1 MAIGIKFLTHRRLK
15 RRDILAGL
23 LTASAFYALPMPA
36 PAHAQSNRNS
46 LVKISQLRGS
56 IDASDRGL
64 LPDVVGDQSKLL
76 LDAINEAAAE
86 NKILY
91 IPAGNYYVSNIDLP
105 DNARL
110 QGIPGATRLVYTG
123 RGHGLIAEN
132 VRRIE
137 LSDII
142 LDGANN
148 IFGDY
153 TNGLLQVRGCRQLYL
168 DNVSVFG
175 SSKYG
180 ISLERCG
187 GIIQNCDLAGAADAA
202 IYSVQGVGLSIKD
215 NYVHDCANG
224 GILIHRWE
232 IGEDNTIV
240 SDNRIERIFAKNGG
254 TGPFGNGINVFRA
267 GNVMINDNHISDCAF
282 SAIRANSASNI
293 HITGNSCHRS
303 GETALYV
310 EFAFQGAVVTGN
322 LIDGGTMGISIAN
335 FNENGRLSTI
345 SGNLIRNI
353 TDRGPYPPE
362 GPGFGHGIAVEADAS
377 VTGNTIENVAKWGML
392 VGWGPYLRSVNISGN
407 VVRKV
412 PIGIAVSVVKGAQS
426 TAIFNN
432 IFDETPKGAI
442 IGHRWV
448 EAVTRDLGETSKSG
462 FDHLRI
468 GNNIV
473 N

>member
-1 MAIGIKFLTHRRLK
+1 
-15 RRDILAGL
+15 
-23 LTASAFYALPMPA
+23 MPS
-36 PAHAQSNRNS
+36 HAQNSNDHMLNVS
-46 LVKISQLRGS
+46 GLRGA
-56 IDASDRGL
+56 IDATDRGL

-76 LDAINEAAAE
+76 LDAIVETAATDQ
-86 NKILY
+86 ILY
-91 IPAGNYYVSNIDLP
+91 IPAGNYYISNIDLP
-105 DNARL
+105 DNVRI
-110 QGIPGATRLVYTG
+110 QGVAGATRLVYTG
-123 RGHGLIAEN
+123 RGHGLIGEN
-132 VRRIE
+132 IRRLE
-137 LSDII
+137 LKDII

-148 IFGDY
+148 TLGAY
-153 TNGLLQVRGCRQLYL
+153 TNGLLNIRGCRNLNL
-168 DNVSVFG
+168 DNVSVLG

-187 GIIQNCDLAGAADAA
+187 GVVENCDLAGAADAA
-202 IYSVQGVGLSIKD
+202 LFSVEALGLTIRN

-224 GILIHRWE
+224 GILVHRWA
-232 IGEDNTIV
+232 IGEDNTII
-240 SDNRIERIFAKNGG
+240 SNNRIARIAAVNGG

-293 HITGNSCHRS
+293 HITGNSCHGS

-335 FNENGRLSTI
+335 FDKDGRLSTI
-345 SGNLIRNI
+345 TGNLIRNI
-353 TDRGPYPPE
+353 IDQGPYPPE

-407 VVRKV
+407 VIRKV
-412 PIGIAVSVVKGAQS
+412 PMGIAVSVVEGARS
-426 TAIFNN
+426 TSIFNN
-432 IFDETPKGAI
+432 IFDQTPGGAI
-442 IGHRWV
+442 VGHRWQ
-448 EAVTRDLGETSKSG
+448 EPVTRDLAARSKSG
-462 FDHLRI
+462 FDHLKI

-473 N
+473 H